1 MASIDD
7 RHARDTSESGRRAR
21 TELRQAA
28 CRRCGDTPQLIAR
41 AASPSTAGDKC
52 RQRTL
57 RRRYEEWSG
66 RGHRT
71 NPNATVSMPS
81 GRSQGRPSI
90 RRVTSRSARKA
101 CAIPPRLLSWKT
113 RGLRPASPVRSIVTG
128 KVFDRRP
135 LCCSA
140 IRKNWQ
146 IASILGSAAMFFGA
160 RPTLSEP
167 RPSNRIYEY
176 APSNLCHSEPWQ
188 MVGRSAP

>member
-1 MASIDD
+1 M
-7 RHARDTSESGRRAR
+7 
-21 TELRQAA
+21 
-28 CRRCGDTPQLIAR
+28 P
-41 AASPSTAGDKC
+41 
-52 RQRTL
+52 TL
-57 RRRYEEWSG
+57 RRYAAVDRPRSFAVDRWRQMPTAHIATSVRGMVGE
-66 RGHRT
+66 GHRT